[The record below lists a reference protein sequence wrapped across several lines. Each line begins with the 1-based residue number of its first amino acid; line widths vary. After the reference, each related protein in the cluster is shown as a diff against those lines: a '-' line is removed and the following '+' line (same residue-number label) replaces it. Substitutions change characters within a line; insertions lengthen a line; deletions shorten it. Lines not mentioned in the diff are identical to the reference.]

1 MPSALESL
9 RMDNLHQEMRQGSIE
24 LEVGHGLLMTE
35 VQTGLIGR
43 VVDPSKVTNLSLEIL
58 VTFIML
64 ILILP
69 SKT

>member
-1 MPSALESL
+1 
-9 RMDNLHQEMRQGSIE
+9 MRQGSIE